1 MNREDLFACLE
12 KAGEAFEKQKP
23 AAVAE
28 PEEELDPETL
38 MQEEELAKLVAQQM
52 GLSWEAANE

>member
-1 MNREDLFACLE
+1 MKKEDLFACLE
-12 KAGEAFEKQKP
+12 KAGEVFAKQKP
-23 AAVAE
+23 DAVTE

-52 GLSWEAANE
+52 GLSWED